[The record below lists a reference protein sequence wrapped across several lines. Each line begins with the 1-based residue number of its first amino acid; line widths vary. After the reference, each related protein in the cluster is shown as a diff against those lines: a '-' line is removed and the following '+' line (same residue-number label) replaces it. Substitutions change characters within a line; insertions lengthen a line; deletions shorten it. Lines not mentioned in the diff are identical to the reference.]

1 MECGQHRYA
10 IRLIRRLFGQA
21 KSKHCEGLADVET
34 IDPLERQREQPKAC
48 LDCKAGPRS
57 SVAPPVEHDRER
69 HSLLASVTKANLTE
83 CDRASIT
90 CSQTAGIAKGRPF
103 ENLLKPGIFVRPIE
117 ARCSPGAAELGVVL
131 LRRNNRQRP
140 DKIQPPS
147 SQSNR
152 CSKSRPNSQTARD
165 R

>member
-1 MECGQHRYA
+1 MFTT
-10 IRLIRRLFGQA
+10 RLQTPP
-21 KSKHCEGLADVET
+21 ADNGDAAWCVTSNWKKPNSHPNSAAYGT
-34 IDPLERQREQPKAC
+34 IAR
-48 LDCKAGPRS
+48 AGPRS

-69 HSLLASVTKANLTE
+69 HSLLASVTKANLRE

>member
-1 MECGQHRYA
+1 MVRYEQ
-10 IRLIRRLFGQA
+10 LEEA
-21 KSKHCEGLADVET
+21 KLT
-34 IDPLERQREQPKAC
+34 PEQC
-48 LDCKAGPRS
+48 RIWDDCKAGPRS

-103 ENLLKPGIFVRPIE
+103 ENLLKPGIFVRPIG
-117 ARCSPGAAELGVVL
+117 ASRCSPGAAELGVVL